1 MLSLAR
7 YHAVNQ
13 LLLLKRLFL
22 QIYSYSLVYPPF
34 SAITRASAGL
44 AVPICTESLHLCNLP
59 HRAIFLNGCR
69 KLPARWFHV
78 SCHEVQIRKQEIPF
92 QSSCQK
98 RRSKGTA
105 CRSAIS
111 GSAISGCHCFSHS
124 RERYPS

>member
-34 SAITRASAGL
+34 AAITRASAGL

-59 HRAIFLNGCR
+59 IYYDKIALRTQVTQRQHTCAGLCWLLRISVCA
-69 KLPARWFHV
+69 A
-78 SCHEVQIRKQEIPF
+78 
-92 QSSCQK
+92 
-98 RRSKGTA
+98 
-105 CRSAIS
+105 SAS
-111 GSAISGCHCFSHS
+111 V
-124 RERYPS
+124 R